1 MRISDWSSDVCS
13 SDLWGASALIEDA
26 VRHDEGRLAKDGP
39 LVVATGKHTGRSAK
53 DKFIVQDDETR
64 DTIWWGKTNVP
75 MTPDHFAALKADFLA
90 HLAERPR
97 LYRQQLF
104 GGSQPEHRVA
114 VQVVTEYAWHSQFIR
129 TLLCRPTAAELA
141 DFAAEYTIVDL
152 TRFREIGRA
161 SCRERGGQYV

>member
-1 MRISDWSSDVCS
+1 MTKVVIGSDTVETQADVAEN
-13 SDLWGASALIEDA
+13 WGASALIEDA

-75 MTPDHFAALKADFLA
+75 MTPDHFAAWKAAFLA
-90 HLAERPR
+90 HLAARPR

-104 GGSQPEHRVA
+104 GRSPPEHRVA
-114 VQVVTEYAWHSQFIR
+114 VQEIVRRSSRARVCRDESVLVVPGVLKQHN
-129 TLLCRPTAAELA
+129 
-141 DFAAEYTIVDL
+141 
-152 TRFREIGRA
+152 
-161 SCRERGGQYV
+161 